1 MHPYIQE
8 ASVVKALIVVL
19 VIYAIYLLFV
29 RVIFP
34 SLLRKYAGDI
44 QQRFNQQNQGFN
56 QEQSRKKD
64 GEVSITFIEKNKNE
78 KRKADAGEYVDY
90 EEIK

>member
-8 ASVVKALIVVL
+8 ASVIKALIVVL
-19 VIYAIYLLFV
+19 AVYAIYSLFV

-34 SLLRKYAGDI
+34 SMMRKYVGDI
-44 QQRFNQQNQGFN
+44 QQRFTQQNQGFTK
-56 QEQSRKKD
+56 EQNRKKD
-64 GEVSITFIEKNKNE
+64 GEVSITFIEKE
-78 KRKADAGEYVDY
+78 KSETRNPSAGEYVDY

>member
-8 ASVVKALIVVL
+8 ASVIKALIVVL
-19 VIYAIYLLFV
+19 AVYAIYSLFV

-34 SLLRKYAGDI
+34 SIMRKYVGDM
-44 QQRFNQQNQGFN
+44 QQRFTQQNKGFDK
-56 QEQSRKKD
+56 EQTRKKD
-64 GEVSITFIEKNKNE
+64 GEVSITFIEKDKNE
-78 KRKADAGEYVDY
+78 PRNPNAGEYVDY